1 MQNRYIYQMNAIYY
15 KQIAESTAHRKS
27 REENKNLVLKN
38 PELMALLTEIAFDTT
53 DKNHHKACWILE
65 LVCEEQLVLLQPYI
79 ESFCNCL
86 CNYKNE
92 SAIRSVAKICMFLT
106 KSKTSILTTYQEE
119 KISEACLDW
128 LIIDVKVASA
138 AYAMRALFVLSK
150 KHNWVRDALQ
160 AVLSKDY
167 SQHSP
172 GYQFAVKDILKKLN
186 S

>member
-1 MQNRYIYQMNAIYY
+1 MNSFYY
-15 KQIAESTAHRKS
+15 DQIRNSTAHRKS
-27 REENKNLVLKN
+27 RDEQKNFALKN
-38 PELMALLTEIAFDTT
+38 PDYLLVLTQIAFDTT

-65 LVCEEQLVLLQPYI
+65 LVCEEQLFLFEPFI
-79 ESFCNCL
+79 ESFSRTL
-86 CNYKNE
+86 VHYKNE
-92 SAIRSVAKICMFLT
+92 SAIRSIAKICMFLT
-106 KSKTSILTTYQEE
+106 KSKTIYLSNEQEDRIIE
-119 KISEACLDW
+119 TCLDW
-128 LIIDVKVASA
+128 LINDVKVAPA
-138 AYAMRALFVLSK
+138 AYAMRTLFVLSK